1 LSFVASSYVATLIPC
16 ARKHNNAPS
25 HNNIANP
32 PNICLQNLTHS
43 GIVLGGD
50 NAFGPSRAN
59 TSATF
64 ASVKPYALKK
74 TQNKKNSFL

>member
-16 ARKHNNAPS
+16 ARKHNTAPS

-50 NAFGPSRAN
+50 NALGPSRAN

-64 ASVKPYALKK
+64 ASVKPYLL
-74 TQNKKNSFL
+74 NKN